1 MPCASIHCPWPCTR
15 RSYDLRHKTSLGG
28 HLLCQNNFQVS
39 TLQPVM
45 KHNGKL
51 GPSRAVIPAR
61 EWAKRRQ
68 GRMWVGLLSAEKFVV
83 QSAEAFSIA
92 EGNTACTAL
101 VRCGRALRRPR
112 THARMYVRGWDLRGL
127 SAAQRQG
134 RGRQSEG
141 SSRSMD
147 ERRREVRCGSISCE
161 ADEQSVDDHMAEL
174 VERRTAPK
182 GKPQIPARSGHRAGL
197 CVSQGMDRLRLGVEK
212 LPYLGSVECRG
223 MGLWNCGIRIRRLV
237 CLLLR
242 CTLVGLFP
250 AHG

>member
-1 MPCASIHCPWPCTR
+1 MCVRPTGQVQEVEVLYDQGSNRSTSFPEPCGHSREGMGEASAGAHVGRAIER
-15 RSYDLRHKTSLGG
+15 RK
-28 HLLCQNNFQVS
+28 
-39 TLQPVM
+39 
-45 KHNGKL
+45 
-51 GPSRAVIPAR
+51 
-61 EWAKRRQ
+61 
-68 GRMWVGLLSAEKFVV
+68 KFVV

-197 CVSQGMDRLRLGVEK
+197 CVSQGMDRLRLGVACP
-212 LPYLGSVECRG
+212 LSNVMRWHATRG
-223 MGLWNCGIRIRRLV
+223 RSRMR
-237 CLLLR
+237 
-242 CTLVGLFP
+242 
-250 AHG
+250 